1 MDNDFV
7 AKMHVIELNNY
18 LKVLWLEIPDNK
30 NELVARVFSAME
42 NVMPVK
48 TVVEVEEDFKKE
60 YEKKQSR

>member
-48 TVVEVEEDFKKE
+48 TVVEVQEDFKKE